1 MSTMSKEWRGPLCV
15 SSSVDHSLCICIVL
29 FYLVQYNVQ
38 YIILP
43 CWQRTL
49 YLYCIVV
56 FCITYNT
63 KSSTT
68 AVTTQNCPPSTYGT
82 FACKIPPPS
91 SFCCSKCS
99 PLYLDVFLHGISF
112 SINFFSPIQ
121 SIIWCHKTKQ
131 QGMNSGSG
139 KIFDLKTFFLSSIS
153 CEQLLLCIHVFLHN
167 YLTFFETR
175 RAIWCSPARWRCQ
188 CHQMASTLWSMV

>member
-1 MSTMSKEWRGPLCV
+1 MLSIQTWKFEVKQWDNERDSLYFLKQFKTILKIPMLIREVLDQCLGWVKWGKSDVSPSVCPPLLTTRPV
-15 SSSVDHSLCICIVL
+15 FVL
-29 FYLVQYNVQ
+29 YYFTWYNVQ

-43 CWQRTL
+43 CCQPTL

-99 PLYLDVFLHGISF
+99 LLYRTALLYGISF
-112 SINFFSPIQ
+112 SINLFLSMP
-121 SIIWCHKTKQ
+121 SIIWCHRAKH
-131 QGMNSGSG
+131 QGIRFRQWQNIRS
-139 KIFDLKTFFLSSIS
+139 
-153 CEQLLLCIHVFLHN
+153 
-167 YLTFFETR
+167 
-175 RAIWCSPARWRCQ
+175 
-188 CHQMASTLWSMV
+188 

>member
-1 MSTMSKEWRGPLCV
+1 MFTMSKMSKEWRVPLCV
-15 SSSVDHSLCICIVL
+15 SSTVDHSPCICIVL
-29 FYLVQYNVQ
+29 FYLVEYNVQ

-43 CWQRTL
+43 CCQPTL

-99 PLYLDVFLHGISF
+99 LLYRTALLYGISF
-112 SINFFSPIQ
+112 SINLFLSMP
-121 SIIWCHKTKQ
+121 SIIWCHRAKH
-131 QGMNSGSG
+131 QGIRFRQWQNIRS
-139 KIFDLKTFFLSSIS
+139 
-153 CEQLLLCIHVFLHN
+153 
-167 YLTFFETR
+167 
-175 RAIWCSPARWRCQ
+175 
-188 CHQMASTLWSMV
+188 